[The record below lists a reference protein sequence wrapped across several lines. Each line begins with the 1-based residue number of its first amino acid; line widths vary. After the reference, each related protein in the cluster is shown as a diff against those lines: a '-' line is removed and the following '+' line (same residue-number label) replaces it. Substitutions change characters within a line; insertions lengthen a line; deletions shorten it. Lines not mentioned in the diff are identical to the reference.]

1 MSNTLAIA
9 AVTAALRS
17 LLEKEI
23 ARETGGLLVTTLPP
37 DKANQTFSANDGTS
51 GLNLFLYQT
60 QISPAW
66 RNQNS
71 PHTGRPNE
79 SDHPALALDLYYLL
93 TAHEKADQQ
102 NSLLAHRLL
111 GRAML
116 VLHDHPLLGANE
128 LRAAP
133 PNNDLA
139 DQIERVRITPHS
151 MSADELSKLWMI
163 FQTGYRV
170 SVAYQVSVVF
180 IDSRRSVPSA
190 APVLQRGEGDRGV
203 SAAAGDMA
211 PILET
216 LALPERQSSAFLGDK
231 IRLIGRNLANA
242 SGARLTPLI
251 AGPGTG
257 PVTFPAAAIEATEE
271 GIIVTLNDPALFP
284 GFYTVAVLVD
294 HKIDEQAPTQTWG
307 SNELPFSLAPRLKK
321 IDPNPAPRDGNG
333 KVNITV
339 TCEPEVRL
347 AAVDQ
352 THMRFDQQIELL
364 VGGDWR
370 IAPEPPPDVAQGAQP
385 PRSTGQLVF
394 VFPVAAS
401 EVGEYLVRLRVD
413 GIDLPVVHRPQGGP
427 PQFDASQ
434 KVTIT

>member
-9 AVTAALRS
+9 AVTATLRS

-23 ARETGGLLVTTLPP
+23 AQETGGLLVTTLPP
-37 DKANQTFSANDGTS
+37 DKANQAFSANDGTS

-60 QISPAW
+60 QISAAW

-71 PHTGRPNE
+71 PHEGRPNE
-79 SDHPALALDLYYLL
+79 TDHPALGLDLYYLL

-133 PNNDLA
+133 PGNDLA
-139 DQIERVRITPHS
+139 NQIERVRITPHS
-151 MSADELSKLWMI
+151 MSLEELSKLWMI
-163 FQTGYRV
+163 FQTGYRI
-170 SVAYQVSVVF
+170 SAAYQVSLVF
-180 IDSRRSVPSA
+180 INSRRSSPAA

-203 SAAAGDMA
+203 SATAGDTL

-216 LALPERQSSAFLGDK
+216 LKLPDRQSSALLGDK
-231 IRLIGRNLANA
+231 VTAIGQNLVNLA
-242 SGARLTPLI
+242 GVRFTPL
-251 AGPGTG
+251 AQGPSAAPFTL
-257 PVTFPAAAIEATEE
+257 PAAAIEPADE
-271 GIIVTLNDPALFP
+271 GIVVTLQNNAAWFP

-294 HKIDEQAPTQTWG
+294 RLVNGQVQRWS
-307 SNELPFSLAPRLKK
+307 SNELPFSLAPRVKK
-321 IDPNPAPRDGNG
+321 IDPNPAARDGNG
-333 KVNITV
+333 EVKLTV
-339 TCEPEVRL
+339 TCEPGVRL

-352 THMRFDQQIELL
+352 TKMRFDQQITLL
-364 VGGDWR
+364 LGSGRR
-370 IAPEPPPDVAQGAQP
+370 IAPQPPPDIPQGEEP
-385 PRSTGQLVF
+385 PKSTGQLVF
-394 VFPVAAS
+394 VFPVAAD
-401 EVGEYLVRLRVD
+401 EVGEYLARLRVD
-413 GIDLPVVHRPQGGP
+413 GIDLPLVHRPVDGP
-427 PQFDASQ
+427 PEFDDSQ